1 MHAFLLGGQPNEI
14 LIKKENDA
22 DPDIEWNDAYI
33 LTLNRD
39 SKSTIYSGLPNIWY
53 HLGQQRMNSIYE
65 DLFVIGLSVFALD
78 KRISRSLFFGFMDT
92 KNRGFYSSF

>member
-1 MHAFLLGGQPNEI
+1 MKFW
-14 LIKKENDA
+14 IKKENDA

-78 KRISRSLFFGFMDT
+78 KRISRSLFWIHGHE
-92 KNRGFYSSF
+92 NRGFYSSFRAGQMG